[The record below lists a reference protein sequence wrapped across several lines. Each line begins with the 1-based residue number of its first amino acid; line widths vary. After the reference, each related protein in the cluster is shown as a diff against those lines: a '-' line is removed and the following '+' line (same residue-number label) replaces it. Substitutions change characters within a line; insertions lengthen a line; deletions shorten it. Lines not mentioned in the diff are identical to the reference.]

1 MAENTERVKFDI
13 IARIVGKTEGQTKA
27 EKPKDT
33 ITLELEE
40 SDGKKFSWKGF
51 HVSEFQTLKI
61 GSVHRITVSRTPNS
75 DPKFQPWRNLES
87 YVGPAEMPAS
97 GEMTSYGQ
105 GMASGTPGA
114 TGGPGGRGGGGPSP
128 ADRWNERISIESQG
142 SIGTVLR
149 MIESGMTLEEVA
161 SALPTVLELALTVEE
176 HYAQAP
182 KRRPAPAAVVASA
195 PAGSPSANGATSKP
209 KADVD
214 GIENVENLGQFLTLC
229 QKRYPAHTATL
240 RKDIEVALHMVLDD
254 ITDYN
259 DAWAQLGVHW
269 EDSQAPAE
277 TT

>member
-1 MAENTERVKFDI
+1 MADRFDI
-13 IARIVGKTEGQTKA
+13 IAKIAGKTEGQTQGD
-27 EKPKDT
+27 KPKET
-33 ITLELEE
+33 IKLELEE
-40 SDGKKFSWKGF
+40 SDGKKFTWTSF

-61 GSVHRITVSRTPNS
+61 GTVHQFTVSRVPNK
-75 DPKFQPWRNLES
+75 DPKYQPYRNLEG

-105 GMASGTPGA
+105 GVPAAAGGSTGA
-114 TGGPGGRGGGGPSP
+114 PGRGGGGASP

-161 SALPTVLELALTVEE
+161 SALPTVLELALTVEQ
-176 HYAQAP
+176 HHAGAP
-182 KRRPAPAAVVASA
+182 KRRPAPAAGVTNA

-209 KADVD
+209 KAEVG

-229 QKRYPAHTATL
+229 QKKYPAHTATL

-259 DAWAQLGVHW
+259 DAWAQLGAHW
-269 EDSQAPAE
+269 EDSPEPAE

>member
-1 MAENTERVKFDI
+1 MADKFDI
-13 IARIVGKTEGQTKA
+13 IAKIAGKTEGQTQS
-27 EKPKDT
+27 EKPKET
-33 ITLELEE
+33 IKLELEE
-40 SDGKKFSWKGF
+40 SDGKKFTWTSF
-51 HVSEFQTLKI
+51 HVTAFQPLKI
-61 GSVHRITVSRTPNS
+61 GTVHQFTVSRAPNK
-75 DPKFQPWRNLES
+75 DTKYQPYRNLED
-87 YVGPAEMPAS
+87 YVGPAQMPAS
-97 GEMTSYGQ
+97 GEMTSLGQ
-105 GMASGTPGA
+105 GMPTDTPGSP
-114 TGGPGGRGGGGPSP
+114 GGPGRGGGGGPSP

-149 MIESGMTLEEVA
+149 MIESGMTLEEA
-161 SALPTVLELALTVEE
+161 EANLDKVLELALKVEA
-176 HYAQAP
+176 HHAGAP
-182 KRRPAPAAVVASA
+182 TRRPAAVVASA

-209 KADVD
+209 KAEVD

-229 QKRYPAHTATL
+229 RKKYPAHKDTL